1 MNKANLKAYA
11 PQARRDFLAAV
22 SARANLLGISTQ
34 GVAPAETRG
43 DVAIIEGREWPSKV
57 LAQRQ
62 KLIDTIERHGFAHS
76 IEAVAYTWFNRFVAL
91 RFMEL
96 HDYLDHGWR
105 VLSSR
110 DGGQPEIL
118 RHAAELTLPGLSVD
132 RLREMQLAGNQDNE
146 LYKLLIVA
154 HCNELSRAM
163 PFLFERIDDESE
175 LLLPDNLLRTD
186 SVIAKLV
193 TDVPEGEWEQI
204 EAIGW
209 LYQFYISERKDA
221 VIGRVVE
228 TDDIPAATQLFTPN
242 WIVQYL
248 VQNSVGRLWSLAN
261 PASSVKAHWPFYV
274 DPAERPAQELAPLTA
289 MVASRVAEDGGSLN
303 PESLRVFDPACGS
316 GHILV
321 EAYELLKQI
330 YVERGYRLRD
340 IPRLILEKNL
350 YGLDIDERA
359 AQLAGFALMMKA
371 RADDRRVFDEPL
383 SLNIFALKERGELSP
398 EALAPPLAPYGVSL
412 DMIERLLSTFAE
424 TKTYGSLI
432 KIDDALGAD
441 LATLA
446 SGLQRAAG
454 SGDLYAEAAAQ
465 DLLPFIGQALLLGMQ
480 FDAVL
485 ANPPYMGGKW
495 MGRKLKAFIELR
507 YAEGKG
513 DLFAAFDMRMLSMV
527 REGGYLGAVQP
538 FLWMFLST
546 YEDLRRALLDQAS
559 ISTLVQLEY
568 NAFEPACVPVCTF
581 VCIKGHAEGCQG
593 DFFDLSDFK
602 GIENQEPRLLEAI
615 VEPSVAWRHRAS
627 NQQFHEIPGQP
638 IAYWVSERFRQ
649 LFASGQTIED
659 VAFSKQGLA
668 TGENDRFIRLWH
680 EVSIGKM
687 GLAMDSRA
695 EAKASG
701 KKWFPHLKGGAFRR
715 WYGNFETIVNWQDD
729 GREVRAF
736 GTENGGRARSR
747 AQNVEFYFKPGI
759 TWSDLTSSFFGS
771 RQVPQG
777 FIINTVGPSLFAKPG
792 QSLDGLLGYTNSRV
806 FQRIVDV
813 SLQGLHYNNGVVGS
827 RPYVPPTN
835 VAKIRELERELV
847 AISRRDWDSYEGSW
861 EFPGHPCTSAGARKQ
876 PNLAAAWE
884 DWARNKSTD
893 VRAMQTLEEANN
905 QFFIEAYGLAE
916 EISAVV
922 NEEHITLVR
931 PDRTKD
937 AQRFISYAI
946 GCMMG
951 RYSLDEPAL
960 IYAHSGGVGFDP
972 SRYRTFAADADGI
985 LPTTDLPWFEDDC
998 AQRIRE
1004 FVIALWGAE
1013 RADENIE
1020 WLAQSLG
1027 PKSDET
1033 ADETVRRYVAD
1044 SFYRDHVQVYKKRP
1058 IYWLF
1063 SSGRQG
1069 AFQALVYMHRY
1080 NEGTLARLRSEHVV
1094 PLSTK
1099 LVARLELLDKDAAAT
1114 TSSSARSKLQKQID
1128 ALRRK
1133 HAELLSF
1140 DEKLRHFADM
1150 RIQLDLDDGVKVN
1163 YAKFGELVADSKTI
1177 TGGSDD

>member
-1 MNKANLKAYA
+1 MNKANLKVYA
-11 PQARRDFLAAV
+11 PQARLDFIGAV

-43 DVAIIEGREWPSKV
+43 DVAIIEGREWPVKV

-62 KLIDTIERHGFAHS
+62 KVVDSIERHGYAHS
-76 IEAVAYTWFNRFVAL
+76 IEAIAYTWFNRFVAL

-118 RHAAELTLPGLSVD
+118 RHAAELSLPGLSAD
-132 RLREMQLAGNQDNE
+132 RLRDMQLAGNQDNE

-154 HCNELSRAM
+154 QCNELSRAM

-193 TDVPEGEWEQI
+193 AEVPEEEWEQI

-209 LYQFYISERKDA
+209 LYQFYISDRKDA

-228 TDDIPAATQLFTPN
+228 TNDIPAATQLFTPN

-261 PASSVKAHWPFYV
+261 PASSLKSQWPFYV
-274 DPAERPAQELAPLTA
+274 DPSNQPAQELAPLTA

-321 EAYELLKQI
+321 EAYELLKQV
-330 YVERGYRLRD
+330 YLERGFRLRD

-371 RADDRRVFDEPL
+371 RADDRRVFDEPPA
-383 SLNIFALKERGELSP
+383 LNIFALKERGELSP
-398 EALAPPLAPYGVSL
+398 SALAEPLKPYGISL
-412 DMIERLLSTFAE
+412 EMIEGLLSTFAD

-432 KIDDALGAD
+432 KIEEP
-441 LATLA
+441 LA
-446 SGLQRAAG
+446 SELAAVAAGLQRAAG

-495 MGRKLKAFIELR
+495 MSRKLKAFVEAR
-507 YAEGKG
+507 YPEGKG
-513 DLFAAFDMRMLSMV
+513 DLFASFDLRMLSMV

-581 VCIKGHAEGCQG
+581 VCVKGQAEGCQG

-602 GIENQEPRLLEAI
+602 GIENQEPRLREAI
-615 VEPSVAWRHRAS
+615 VDPSAAWRHRAS

-668 TGENDRFIRLWH
+668 TGENGRFIRLWH

-687 GLAMDSRA
+687 GLSMDSRA

-715 WYGNFETIVNWQDD
+715 WYGNFETVVNWEDD

-777 FIINTVGPSLFAKPG
+777 FIINTVGPSLFAKSG
-792 QSLDGLLGYTNSRV
+792 HSLDGLLGYTNSRV

-813 SLQGLHYNNGVVGS
+813 SLQGLHYNNGVIGS
-827 RPYVPPTN
+827 RPYVPPTH
-835 VAKIRELERELV
+835 VEKVRALERELV
-847 AISRRDWDSYEGSW
+847 AISRRDWDAYEGSW
-861 EFPGHPCTSAGARKQ
+861 EFPCHPCASAEARSLD
-876 PNLAAAWE
+876 NLAAAWHA
-884 DWARNKSTD
+884 WAQAKSAD
-893 VRAMQTLEEANN
+893 VRTMLALEEANN
-905 QFFIEAYGLAE
+905 QFFIEAYGLGE
-916 EISAVV
+916 EISPTVS
-922 NEEHITLVR
+922 EEHITLVR
-931 PDRTKD
+931 PDRAKD
-937 AQRFISYAI
+937 AQRFVSYAI

-951 RYSLDEPAL
+951 RYSLDEPGL
-960 IYAHSGGVGFDP
+960 IYAHAGGEGFDAT
-972 SRYRTFAADADGI
+972 RYASFAADADGI
-985 LPTTDLPWFEDDC
+985 LPTTDLPWFDDDG

-1004 FVIALWGAE
+1004 FVGALWGAE
-1013 RADENIE
+1013 RVDENIE

-1027 PKSDET
+1027 PKSDEDPDDT
-1033 ADETVRRYVAD
+1033 IRRYVAD
-1044 SFYRDHVQVYKKRP
+1044 SFFRDHVQVYKKRP
-1058 IYWLF
+1058 VYWMF

-1080 NEGTLARLRSEHVV
+1080 NERTLARLRSVYVV

-1099 LVARLELLDKDAAAT
+1099 LVARIELLEKDAAAA
-1114 TSSSARSKLQKQID
+1114 SSSSSRSKLQKQID

-1150 RIQLDLDDGVKVN
+1150 RIQIDLDDGVKVN